1 MATAAKAPVY
11 VSWDEVCLSADKGR
25 KEVHYYLKRRDG
37 LSDLAVVGT
46 EKGMRHISYHY
57 AIKPMS
63 LLSVSNSSSL
73 SKLRTRREVVDWLNS
88 IVSDLRHHRD
98 IRDDGQPCE
107 GTDAVLNDMN
117 ALKDVHLWRQG
128 QRVTEFTWLGSSWTC
143 RKKRCHYTSFCRNG
157 VRISVHDFVYV
168 LAEEDKR
175 LVAYLDDMYEDTRGN
190 RMVVVRWFHKIDEVG
205 ILLPHNY
212 NDREIL
218 FSLCLQNLSI
228 ECVDGQATV
237 LCPQHY
243 EKFLNDVRHTQ
254 SEPYVCQRLF
264 DNDDLKPF
272 DITSVKGYWNQEL
285 LKRMSF
291 SSPLRAQPSPLGELK
306 VEDRV
311 TGFVESRPNKRLR
324 VSKES
329 NISSQS
335 VPQKGPAK
343 ACQEYCNGSSIA
355 TMEISTSKEGCFDGS
370 ISGKVVVT
378 EKTQQN
384 FDIGSEV
391 EILSQDSGI
400 RGCWFRALV
409 IKKHNNKVKV
419 QYKDVK
425 DAEDETK
432 NLEEWVLAT
441 KLAASDKLG
450 IRIHGRTV
458 LRPSP
463 SSYKGRVSWAVNVG
477 AIVDAWWNEGWWEGI
492 VVRKESEDRL
502 HIYFP
507 GEKETHIFGHSDL
520 RHSQEWLADG
530 WKHLKERHELVSV
543 LLGDSTVKQ
552 TVKESSDV
560 ILERHTTCSNGVH
573 HLSTEKPRDEV
584 ASAGNTDADAGERL
598 KVLEGVHDL
607 SKDNRLAQLR
617 WKTSGKRRRCRS
629 PVNKVRLSFERN
641 QNVTKESGM
650 QIKETLFIP
659 SSLKV
664 DLDNCKYITDSLFNS
679 SVVSPLS
686 SLVMSR

>member
-11 VSWDEVCLSADKGR
+11 VSWDEVCLSTDKGR

-46 EKGMRHISYHY
+46 EKAMRHISYHY
-57 AIKPMS
+57 AIKGMS

-88 IVSDLRHHRD
+88 IVSVADLRHHRD
-98 IRDDGQPCE
+98 IRDDSQPCE

-117 ALKDVHLWRQG
+117 TLKDVHLRRQG
-128 QRVTEFTWLGSSWTC
+128 QHVTEFMWLGSSWTC

-157 VRISVHDFVYV
+157 VTISVHEFVYV

-190 RMVVVRWFHKIDEVG
+190 RMVVLD
-205 ILLPHNY
+205 
-212 NDREIL
+212 
-218 FSLCLQNLSI
+218 
-228 ECVDGQATV
+228 
-237 LCPQHY
+237 
-243 EKFLNDVRHTQ
+243 
-254 SEPYVCQRLF
+254 
-264 DNDDLKPF
+264 
-272 DITSVKGYWNQEL
+272 
-285 LKRMSF
+285 
-291 SSPLRAQPSPLGELK
+291 
-306 VEDRV
+306 DRV
-311 TGFVESRPNKRLR
+311 TGFVGSRPNKRLR
-324 VSKES
+324 FSKES

-343 ACQEYCNGSSIA
+343 ACQEHCNGSSVA
-355 TMEISTSKEGCFDGS
+355 TMEIRTSKGGCFDGS
-370 ISGKVVVT
+370 ISGKVVT
-378 EKTQQN
+378 EKPQQN

-425 DAEDETK
+425 DAEDEAK

-463 SSYKGRVSWAVNVG
+463 SSYKGRVSWVVNVG

-507 GEKETHIFGHSDL
+507 GEKETHIFGHGDL

-560 ILERHTTCSNGVH
+560 ILEQHTTCSNGVH

-584 ASAGNTDADAGERL
+584 ASGSGNTDADAGERL
-598 KVLEGVHDL
+598 KVLEGVRDL

-629 PVNKVRLSFERN
+629 PVNKVRLSSERN
-641 QNVTKESGM
+641 RNVTKESGM

-679 SVVSPLS
+679 SVVSPLTN
-686 SLVMSR
+686 LVMSR